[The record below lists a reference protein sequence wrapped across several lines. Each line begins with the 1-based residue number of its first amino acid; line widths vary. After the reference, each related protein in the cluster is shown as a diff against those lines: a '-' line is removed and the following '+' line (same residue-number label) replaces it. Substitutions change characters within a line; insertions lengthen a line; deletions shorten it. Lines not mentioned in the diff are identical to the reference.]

1 MKKQPTVW
9 IVQVSDKPVEAA
21 RKYGKIETLILQP
34 YHHPDDEASA
44 VSFIQGKLAAEME
57 DGDYL
62 LLLGHVSYCGVA
74 LHAALNKHARAKVL
88 VYDRKSADYRVQTV
102 FHEIV

>member
-1 MKKQPTVW
+1 M
-9 IVQVSDKPVEAA
+9 QVSDKPVEAA

-34 YHHPDDEASA
+34 YHRPEDESSA
-44 VSFIQGKLAAEME
+44 VSFIQQKLSS
-57 DGDYL
+57 DLGPDDYL

-74 LHAALNKHARAKVL
+74 LHAALNKYPRAKVL

-102 FHEIV
+102 CHETT